1 MDESQKVAHCSK
13 KSMQI
18 SLNKI
23 GIMQKGTKLF
33 TENQISA
40 IFFLMKWV
48 GMCLIWCPLSE
59 NYTNTKT
66 LLYARLIFDQPFSL
80 KEFKGKWEQRP
91 FFRQEE
97 ESQIHTKGQINFLP
111 FAG

>member
-23 GIMQKGTKLF
+23 GIMQKGTKSF

-40 IFFLMKWV
+40 VSF
-48 GMCLIWCPLSE
+48 
-59 NYTNTKT
+59 
-66 LLYARLIFDQPFSL
+66 
-80 KEFKGKWEQRP
+80 
-91 FFRQEE
+91 
-97 ESQIHTKGQINFLP
+97 
-111 FAG
+111 

>member
-23 GIMQKGTKLF
+23 RILQKGTKSF

-40 IFFLMKWV
+40 VSFLMKWV
-48 GMCLIWCPLSE
+48 GMQGSAWFGIPYLKTTQTPKLYYTHDWSLISLS
-59 NYTNTKT
+59 
-66 LLYARLIFDQPFSL
+66 R
-80 KEFKGKWEQRP
+80 
-91 FFRQEE
+91 
-97 ESQIHTKGQINFLP
+97 
-111 FAG
+111 